1 MLVLHLLA
9 AAVLLTLAL
18 YAQHRI
24 PFHTAGRRKVLLTR
38 GVLAVVGMMLGFVW
52 ASLASDPALRLLAFV
67 EGFGAVHFPA
77 ALILF
82 FKRARHEGRS

>member
-1 MLVLHLLA
+1 MLVLQVLA

-24 PFHTAGRRKVLLTR
+24 
-38 GVLAVVGMMLGFVW
+38 VW

-67 EGFGAVHFPA
+67 QGFGAVHFPA